1 MRRLPREKLHKI
13 GRSAAD
19 PPLLPFSLLSLLLP
33 LSPSSLSLS
42 HSLSPL
48 ALHIHTFTSHGHS
61 YISTHHNIGSRITF
75 SLCHMLVM
83 HLDGLMWQE
92 IIAGALSQP
101 VIRTHFDHK
110 GSHKGRRSGV
120 NRRSIQSDRPCLDP
134 NLARMWDRSSLVT
147 TS

>member
-19 PPLLPFSLLSLLLP
+19 PPLPFSPLSLPLP
-33 LSPSSLSLS
+33 LSPSSFSLSLS
-42 HSLSPL
+42 LSPCT
-48 ALHIHTFTSHGHS
+48 AHTHIHITWAQLHLYTN
-61 YISTHHNIGSRITF
+61 HNIGSRITF

-92 IIAGALSQP
+92 IIAGVLSQP